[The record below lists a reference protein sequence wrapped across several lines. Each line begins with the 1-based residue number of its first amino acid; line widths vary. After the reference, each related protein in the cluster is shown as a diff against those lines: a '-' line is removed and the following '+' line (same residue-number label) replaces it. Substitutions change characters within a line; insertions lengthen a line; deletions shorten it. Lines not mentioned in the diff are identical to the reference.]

1 MKFTIRPDKTVI
13 ADDIAQIT
21 FGELVPVQGGS
32 HNAMLLADN
41 QHITVQLPKCKV
53 KSGVVRTSK
62 KQYCDLEF
70 ELEAHMMVTDWMESL
85 EEHCIDMLS
94 EKRGDWFGSGTTA
107 EDIEDSMV
115 SNVKVNSDGKTF
127 VIRVD
132 IGGGSGMKIQYGD
145 PCAVYDVTGSPRT
158 LEDIKS
164 GSSVIPLIA
173 LRHVKIANTFTIN
186 IQMTQL
192 MLVEEQVCVVEKV
205 VQEIEPAIENQDPSD
220 VDEPL
225 ETESEVT
232 APDSEVTAL
241 ESEVPAPDSEVTALE
256 SEVTAPDSEVDGGQT
271 NDVNLDSLLGGTDDI
286 GNADSAQVVNLDVA
300 DITETS
306 PLQLLEPKDVRI
318 KLYKEARQRAISA
331 RKKAIEEIMRAR
343 DIKMEFMLDDYVDSE
358 SDMDSDMESVY
369 GDDQVYEE

>member
-1 MKFTIRPDKTVI
+1 MKFTLRPDKTVI

-21 FGELVPVQGGS
+21 FGDLVPIQGGS

-41 QHITVQLPKCKV
+41 QPITVQFPKCKV

-94 EKRGDWFGSGTTA
+94 EKRGDWFGSGTTV

-145 PCAVYDVTGSPRT
+145 PCAVYDVTGTPRT
-158 LEDIKS
+158 LEDINP
-164 GSSVIPLIA
+164 GASVIPLIA
-173 LRHVKIANTFTIN
+173 LRHVKIANTFTVN

-192 MLVEEQVCVVEKV
+192 MLVEEQVCVVENV
-205 VQEIEPAIENQDPSD
+205 VQEIEQSPENPDPLD
-220 VDEPL
+220 VEDPL
-225 ETESEVT
+225 ELASEVDVT
-232 APDSEVTAL
+232 ASEVDVTA
-241 ESEVPAPDSEVTALE
+241 SEVDVTA
-256 SEVTAPDSEVDGGQT
+256 SEVDGVRT
-271 NDVNLDSLLGGTDDI
+271 NDVNLDSLLDGVDDI
-286 GNADSAQVVNLDVA
+286 GKTNMQSDSAQVVNLDVA
-300 DITETS
+300 DITETA

-369 GDDQVYEE
+369 GDDQLYEE

>member
-1 MKFTIRPDKTVI
+1 MKFTLRPDKTVV

-21 FGELVPVQGGS
+21 FGDLVPVQGGS

-41 QHITVQLPKCKV
+41 QHITVQLPQCKV

-70 ELEAHMMVTDWMESL
+70 ELETHMMVTDWMESL

-94 EKRGDWFGSGTTA
+94 EKRGDWFGSGTTV

-145 PCAVYDVTGSPRT
+145 PCAVYDVTGSHRT

-173 LRHVKIANTFTIN
+173 MRHVKIANTFTIN

-192 MLVEEQVCVVEKV
+192 MLVEEQICAVEKV
-205 VQEIEPAIENQDPSD
+205 EQEQSVTVVNQEPVIT
-220 VDEPL
+220 
-225 ETESEVT
+225 TESVSDQE
-232 APDSEVTAL
+232 
-241 ESEVPAPDSEVTALE
+241 
-256 SEVTAPDSEVDGGQT
+256 T
-271 NDVNLDSLLGGTDDI
+271 NDVLDEKANNVDVKLDVLDDLGKAEKADDV
-286 GNADSAQVVNLDVA
+286 AQLVNLDVE
-300 DITETS
+300 DITETA
-306 PLQLLEPKDVRI
+306 PLQLLEPEDVRI
-318 KLYKEARQRAISA
+318 RLYKEARQRAIAS

-343 DIKMEFMLDDYVDSE
+343 DIKMEFMLDDYIDSE
-358 SDMDSDMESVY
+358 SDMNSDMESEY
-369 GDDQVYEE
+369 GEDEMDEN